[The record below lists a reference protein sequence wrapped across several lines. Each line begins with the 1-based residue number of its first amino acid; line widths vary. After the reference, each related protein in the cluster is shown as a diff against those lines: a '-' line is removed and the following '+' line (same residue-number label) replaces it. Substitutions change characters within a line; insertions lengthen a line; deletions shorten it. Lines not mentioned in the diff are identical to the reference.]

1 MSGEAR
7 GPDGRPLKVRVKSA
21 RGRTTSS
28 QKWLQRQL
36 NDPYVARAKREGW
49 RSRAAFKLI
58 EIDERAKL
66 LKRGMRILDLGAA
79 PGGWSQVAAKK
90 IGLEQGQ
97 GRIVAIDLLEIDPIP
112 GVVFE
117 QMDFLAPDAPE
128 RLMKL
133 LDGQADLVMSD
144 MAANAT
150 GHKKT
155 DHLRIVGLVELA
167 ADFARKVL
175 APGGSFLAKV
185 IQGGTEGALLAD
197 LKRDFAQIKHV
208 KPAASRADSAELYML
223 ATGFRGSAAGDR
235 DTAEA
240 ED

>member
-1 MSGEAR
+1 MSGETR
-7 GPDGRPLKVRVKSA
+7 GPDGRPLKVRVKNA
-21 RGRTTSS
+21 RRRTTSS

-58 EIDERAKL
+58 EIDEKAKL
-66 LKRGMRILDLGAA
+66 LRRGLRIVDLGAA

-90 IGLEQGQ
+90 IGLDQGQ

-112 GVVFE
+112 GVTFE
-117 QMDFLAPDAPE
+117 QMDFLAADAPA
-128 RLMKL
+128 RLLKL
-133 LDGQADLVMSD
+133 LDGPADLVMSD
-144 MAANAT
+144 MAANTT

-175 APGGSFLAKV
+175 APGGAFLAKV
-185 IQGGTEGALLAD
+185 FQGGTEGALLAD
-197 LKRDFAQIKHV
+197 LKRDFAQVRHI
-208 KPAASRADSAELYML
+208 KPAASRADSAELYVL
-223 ATGFRGSAAGDR
+223 ATGFRGAAGDPKPAG
-235 DTAEA
+235 D
-240 ED
+240 